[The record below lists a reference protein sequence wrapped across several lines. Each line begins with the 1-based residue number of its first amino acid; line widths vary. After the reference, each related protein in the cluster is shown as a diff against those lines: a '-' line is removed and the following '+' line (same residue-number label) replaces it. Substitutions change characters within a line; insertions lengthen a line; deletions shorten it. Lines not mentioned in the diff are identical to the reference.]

1 MGFLTKIIRIF
12 LPPDNESEKNISRR
26 IVELRDESQDAVAE
40 LNNRRLPDIDLSW
53 YKIPISETKE
63 KNKEVVLFKPFQHK
77 KIRTMKDLLEK
88 RDHEKKEHIRQIRI
102 NTQQV
107 FDAVEQLIR
116 NEDANYAEEQLFQV
130 SPLVKE
136 LNDSRIT
143 SAFDSYLERISS
155 LKETLRQREIIKKA
169 EEERRREEERKRK
182 LEEERIKKQR
192 IEKERL
198 QRLKAA
204 AEYEERLRLQ
214 EKQLRDEINRLRQ
227 SVTQR
232 KDDANDIL
240 NYLRMKGIRCF
251 YHFTDRQNLNSIRK
265 YGGLLSW
272 YYCKEHNI
280 DIPNPGGDKLS
291 RNLDRR
297 QSLEDYVRLSFCE
310 HHPMAYRKHNEGS
323 DLFLLQVSIDV
334 AAFRSALFSD
344 RNAASSNFTCGSDLE
359 HLKNVNI
366 NATQRHI
373 VRRDE
378 GEVFF
383 LHQAECMVKTFI
395 PIEYIININNPIKMP
410 F

>member
-1 MGFLTKIIRIF
+1 MGFLTKIFRIF
-12 LPPDNESEKNISRR
+12 LPPDDESEKSISRR
-26 IVELRDESQDAVAE
+26 IVELQADSQKAVAE
-40 LNNRRLPDIDLSW
+40 LDNRREPSIDLSW
-53 YKIPISETKE
+53 YKIAHPEIKE
-63 KNKEVVLFKPFQHK
+63 KKKDVAVFTPFQHK

-102 NTQQV
+102 NTYQV

-130 SPLVKE
+130 SPLVQE
-136 LNDSRIT
+136 LNDPHIT
-143 SAFDSYLERISS
+143 SAFDSYLEKINS
-155 LKETLRQREIIKKA
+155 LKETLRQREIIKKE
-169 EEERRREEERKRK
+169 EEERRREEERQRK
-182 LEEERIKKQR
+182 LEEEKIEKQR

-204 AEYEERLRLQ
+204 EEYEERLRIQ
-214 EKQLRDEINRLRQ
+214 EKQLRDEINRLMRL
-227 SVTQR
+227 VTQR
-232 KDDANDIL
+232 KDDANEIL

-251 YHFTDRQNLNSIRK
+251 YHFTDRQNMNSIRK

-280 DIPNPGGDKLS
+280 DIPNPGGDNLS
-291 RNLDRR
+291 RKLDRR
-297 QSLEDYVRLSFCE
+297 QNLEDYVRLSFCND
-310 HHPMAYRKHNEGS
+310 HPMAFRKHNEGS
-323 DLFLLQVSIDV
+323 DLILLQVSIDV
-334 AAFRSALFSD
+334 AAFQSALFSN
-344 RNAASSNFTCGSDLE
+344 RNAASSNFSCGSDLE

-366 NATQRHI
+366 NATQRHF
-373 VRRDE
+373 VGRDE

-395 PIEYIININNPIKMP
+395 PIEYIININNPIKMT

>member
-1 MGFLTKIIRIF
+1 MGFLTKIFRIF
-12 LPPDNESEKNISRR
+12 MPPDDESEKSISRR
-26 IVELRDESQDAVAE
+26 IVELQADSQKAVAE
-40 LNNRRLPDIDLSW
+40 LDNRREPSIDLSW
-53 YKIPISETKE
+53 YKIAQPEIKE
-63 KNKEVVLFKPFQHK
+63 KKKDAAVFTPFQHK
-77 KIRTMKDLLEK
+77 KIRNMKDLLEK
-88 RDHEKKEHIRQIRI
+88 HDHEKKEHIRQIRI
-102 NTQQV
+102 NTYQV

-130 SPLVKE
+130 SPLVQE
-136 LNDSRIT
+136 LNDPHIT
-143 SAFDSYLERISS
+143 SVFDSYLEKINS
-155 LKETLRQREIIKKA
+155 LKETLRQREIIKKE
-169 EEERRREEERKRK
+169 EEERRREEERQRK
-182 LEEERIKKQR
+182 LEEERIENQR

-214 EKQLRDEINRLRQ
+214 EKQLRDEIHRLKQ
-227 SVTQR
+227 LVTQR
-232 KDDANDIL
+232 KDDANEIL

-251 YHFTDRQNLNSIRK
+251 YHFTDRQNMNSIRK

-280 DIPNPGGDKLS
+280 DIPNPGGDRLS
-291 RNLDRR
+291 RSLDRR

-310 HHPMAYRKHNEGS
+310 QHPMAYRKHNEGS

-366 NATQRHI
+366 NATQRYI

-378 GEVFF
+378 GEVFS

-395 PIEYIININNPIKMP
+395 PIEYIININNPIKMT